1 MQSDNVINVS
11 IKEFLWSLLEQWKLM
26 LLVGL
31 AFAVIFPLILVQKDK
46 KAAAF
51 PEMRS
56 STN

>member
-31 AFAVIFPLILVQKDK
+31 AFAFIFPVLLSQKD
-46 KAAAF
+46 
-51 PEMRS
+51 
-56 STN
+56 NLYIL